1 MNSRRWGVVREGR
14 DRGGCYVTAM
24 RLQRG
29 STKRVCWGGWKGGG
43 IPLCGPR
50 CKSKAGFAA
59 NEGKTGSGGGCLGDL
74 AGPVGWRGETKGPKS
89 VFAVWPLFSVV
100 QRESVAS

>member
-1 MNSRRWGVVREGR
+1 MLRHSHAAPE
-14 DRGGCYVTAM
+14 
-24 RLQRG
+24 RLYQKG
-29 STKRVCWGGWKGGG
+29 LLGWVWKGGG
-43 IPLCGPR
+43 ILLCGRR
-50 CKSKAGFAA
+50 CKSEAGFAA
-59 NEGKTGSGGGCLGDL
+59 NEGETGSGGGCLGDL